1 MYIPPVAAPTL
12 PPSPNLSLCSCM
24 ISSLACS
31 VLDTIPDA
39 EIDLVLPAV
48 ERLDDSSNTVGIDA
62 DPQTGRYGAYSVCDR
77 WQQLSWVLNKF
88 YMDKLANGNDTACNI
103 TTFARLTTP
112 QELDPTCSSLVSAA
126 GPLGNQTVLA
136 FASQAT
142 NTKSLSVQASS
153 SSSSTQAPS
162 GSGDHRMAPG
172 VLAGIVIGVL
182 AAFGFIVGVALWA
195 LKRHRAKTKHE
206 RNISPD
212 GLEVDNSGIEHGP
225 KAELSAES
233 QTAELWTSMNTTEL
247 PSTEFSP
254 QQNECANGVHIPL
267 SSNPEL

>member
-1 MYIPPVAAPTL
+1 
-12 PPSPNLSLCSCM
+12 M

-31 VLDTIPDA
+31 ALDTIPDA
-39 EIDLVLPAV
+39 EIDRVLLAV
-48 ERLDDSSNTVGIDA
+48 ERLDGSSNTVGIDA
-62 DPQTGRYGAYSVCDR
+62 DPQTGRCGAYSVCYR

-88 YMDKLANGNDTACNI
+88 YTDGNDTACNI

-136 FASQAT
+136 FASKAT

-153 SSSSTQAPS
+153 SSPSAQAPS
-162 GSGDHRMAPG
+162 GSGDHRLAPG

-182 AAFGFIVGVALWA
+182 AAFGFIVGVALWV
-195 LKRHRAKTKHE
+195 LKRHRAKMKHE

-225 KAELSAES
+225 KAELSAEP
-233 QTAELWTSMNTTEL
+233 QTAELWASMNTTEL
-247 PSTEFSP
+247 PSEFSP
-254 QQNECANGVHIPL
+254 QQGGCAEGVHIPL